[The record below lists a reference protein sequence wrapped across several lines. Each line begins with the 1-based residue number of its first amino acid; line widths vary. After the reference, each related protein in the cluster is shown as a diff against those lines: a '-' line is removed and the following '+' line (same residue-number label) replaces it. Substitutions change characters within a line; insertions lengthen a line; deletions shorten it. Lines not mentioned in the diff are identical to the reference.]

1 MSASLDPRID
11 AYIEKAADFAQPIL
25 RHLRKCV
32 HRGCPDATET
42 IKWSMPHFDYAGSI
56 LCGFGAFKAHCVF
69 GFWHQG
75 MNEVLGAHAGRSD
88 SAMGTFGRITKIEDL
103 PDEKTLIGFIKA
115 AAKLNESGAPSRPRP
130 TATKGAKKELAVP
143 SDLAAA
149 LKKNRKAATTFADF
163 SPSHRKEYIEWITE
177 AKREET
183 RSKRLATTLEW
194 LAEGKSRNW
203 KYMNC

>member
-32 HRGCPDATET
+32 HRGCPEATET
-42 IKWSMPHFDYAGSI
+42 IKWSMPHFEYAGSI
-56 LCGFGAFKAHCVF
+56 LCGFAAFKAHCTF

-75 MNEVLGAHAGRSD
+75 MNEVLGVHGSKSD
-88 SAMGTFGRITKIEDL
+88 AAMGSFGRIAKIEDL
-103 PDEKTLIGFIKA
+103 PDEKTLIGFVKA

-130 TATKGAKKELAVP
+130 AATKGTKKELAVP

-149 LKKNRKAATTFADF
+149 LKKNRKAATMFADF

-194 LAEGKSRNW
+194 LSEGKSRNW
-203 KYMNC
+203 KYVNC